1 MKTPEDNMK
10 KVKKEEDE
18 LLARTV
24 RIPLKKNQ
32 MDIIKEI
39 NEDRFKYQQ
48 ALLAVDKREQDLIT
62 FTLALKDI
70 DREDTASINLDG
82 NDIVIIKK
90 PVEKKEEPIKEILE
104 EEKKYISEKAQ
115 ERKEL
120 AEVELT
126 EESNHK

>member
-39 NEDRFKYQQ
+39 NEDRFKHQQ